1 MSGGTSYHW
10 IGEKLNSPCYFSLAF
25 RLIVRETYF
34 PPQIPV
40 KVPLPTIFER
50 HSNDWRTAF
59 VEQPRVRLNGAYI
72 AACHY
77 TRPGVHDENVWIR
90 VVHVVEFYR
99 SLRFLPNGQALSLL
113 TTDAP
118 SQTVRKMDPSLRVK
132 GFAIGTWSL
141 HPQGLADDD
150 VYSRPAGPKIL
161 VEDLKDKTMSR
172 YKFRLILKLD
182 TTSRGKWNRMEV
194 LEYESVNLESGEICP
209 LPLNHKKPFHFSAVR
224 SYGI

>member
-1 MSGGTSYHW
+1 M
-10 IGEKLNSPCYFSLAF
+10 LLAR

-34 PPQIPV
+34 PPQIPS
-40 KVPLPTIFER
+40 KLPLLSLAAA
-50 HSNDWRTAF
+50 HNNDWRTTF
-59 VEQPRVRLNGAYI
+59 VEQPRLRLNGAYI

-77 TRPGVHDENVWIR
+77 TRAGMHEENVWVR

-99 SLRFLPNGQALSLL
+99 SLRFLPDGRTLSLL

-118 SQTVRKMDPSLRVK
+118 SQTVRKMEPSLRGVK
-132 GFAIGTWSL
+132 GFAIGNWTL

-150 VYSRPAGPKIL
+150 LYARPPGPKVI
-161 VEDLKDKTMSR
+161 VDDLQDKTMSR
-172 YKFRLILKLD
+172 YTFRLILKLD
-182 TTSRGKWNRMEV
+182 KTSRGKWNRLDV

-209 LPLNHKKPFHFSAVR
+209 LPLNHKKPFHFSTVR

>member
-1 MSGGTSYHW
+1 MESYD
-10 IGEKLNSPCYFSLAF
+10 
-25 RLIVRETYF
+25 
-34 PPQIPV
+34 
-40 KVPLPTIFER
+40 
-50 HSNDWRTAF
+50 NDWRTTF

-77 TRPGVHDENVWIR
+77 TRPGMHEENVWIR

-99 SLRFLPNGQALSLL
+99 SLRFLPDGRTLSLL

-118 SQTVRKMDPSLRVK
+118 SQTVRKMEPSLRVK
-132 GFAIGTWSL
+132 GFAIGTWKL
-141 HPQGLADDD
+141 HPKGLADDEL
-150 VYSRPAGPKIL
+150 YSRPPGPKI
-161 VEDLKDKTMSR
+161 VVDDLTDKTMLR
-172 YKFRLILKLD
+172 YKFRLVLKLD

-209 LPLNHKKPFHFSAVR
+209 LPLNHKKPFHFSTVR